1 MKTNILLL
9 VAAFILVAANA
20 FAQDDMLNTVAQET
34 CTCINQKNVSSK
46 SRKEI
51 EMALGLCIFE
61 SINKHKIDVDISDES
76 AMEAYGQKIGIRMV
90 GICPEIFQAL
100 VNDEQTQEPAK
111 ATALQISGRVKAIEE
126 GTLITFIVRE
136 DSGKEHK
143 LVWYG
148 YFAGS
153 DEYKEN
159 PKLLIG
165 KQVTFS
171 YKEIE
176 TFFPKAKTYINSKE
190 IISLDSVK

>member
-9 VAAFILVAANA
+9 IAAYILVAANT
-20 FAQDDMLNTVAQET
+20 FAQDDMYNTVAQET
-34 CTCINQKNVSSK
+34 CLCINQKNVLSK
-46 SRKEI
+46 SKKEI

-76 AMEAYGQKIGIRMV
+76 AMEVYGQKVGIRMA
-90 GICPEIFQAL
+90 GICPEVFQAF
-100 VNDEQTQEPAK
+100 VTEEETPATTIPTLK
-111 ATALQISGRVKAIEE
+111 VSGKIKAIEE
-126 GTLITFIVRE
+126 GTLLTFVLRE

-171 YKEIE
+171 YKEVE

>member
-9 VAAFILVAANA
+9 VAALTLMAANT
-20 FAQDDMLNTVAQET
+20 FAQDEMYNTVAQET
-34 CTCINQKNVSSK
+34 CLCINQKNVLSK

-76 AMEAYGQKIGIRMV
+76 AMEAYGQKIGIRMA
-90 GICPEIFQAL
+90 GICPEVFQAF
-100 VNDEQTQEPAK
+100 VTEEATPAPTTPTLK
-111 ATALQISGRVKAIEE
+111 VSGKIKAIEE
-126 GTLITFIVRE
+126 GTLLTFVLRE

-171 YKEIE
+171 YKEVE
-176 TFFPKAKTYINSKE
+176 TFFPKAKTYINNKE